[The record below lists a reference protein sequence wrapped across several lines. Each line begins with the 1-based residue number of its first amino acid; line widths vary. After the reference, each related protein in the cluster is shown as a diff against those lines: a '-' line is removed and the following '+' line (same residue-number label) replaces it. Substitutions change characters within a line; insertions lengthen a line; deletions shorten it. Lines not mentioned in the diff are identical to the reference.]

1 MLNKSKP
8 PSLLNSGSPKTKLSS
23 SALNNTLVL
32 LHNAPCCSRQ
42 PEQADK
48 ISTIDCPPIA
58 PRKSRV
64 TRTANLM
71 DEWHVPVR

>member
-23 SALNNTLVL
+23 SALNKMLVF

-42 PEQADK
+42 PEQANK
-48 ISTIDCPPIA
+48 TRVVDCSQAQPTD
-58 PRKSRV
+58 V
-64 TRTANLM
+64 TKRILR
-71 DEWHVPVR
+71 DEDQ